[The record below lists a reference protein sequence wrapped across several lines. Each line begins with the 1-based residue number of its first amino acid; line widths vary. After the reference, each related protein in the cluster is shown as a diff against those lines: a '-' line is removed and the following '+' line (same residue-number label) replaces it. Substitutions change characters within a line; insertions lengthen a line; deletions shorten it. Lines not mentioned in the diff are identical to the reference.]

1 MGVVLVGWAT
11 HHHEGQGSKQPM
23 VGWEKRKSATRAH
36 HRMSPP
42 DASQYRDHP
51 TAHPGQQT
59 GTPSTLTGAHTHH
72 HQHTPKNH
80 KPARENSLPPRT
92 SSPHVPHTHTQGS
105 PHTTLPQGYHW
116 PTEAGGQHPHEARP
130 ARPQTEE
137 GSTGQ
142 SHTRDEE
149 KGQKWWG
156 GASKHAQQG
165 PWDRAAGSIRGP
177 QRHQEHSQATRKTSR
192 GSHHHPHTKAV
203 PRHAW
208 DTNRSQPA
216 PEQAPT
222 TQPHHQGQQAAQT
235 YLPPS
240 ILNRFIFHLVR
251 HPDAQHAGDHTLKQG
266 SPNHDHMPPPAAVHG
281 ERAGTISSPTP

>member
-1 MGVVLVGWAT
+1 MGVVLVVWPHT
-11 HHHEGQGSKQPM
+11 T
-23 VGWEKRKSATRAH
+23 TRGMAQSNPWWGG
-36 HRMSPP
+36 RS
-42 DASQYRDHP
+42 ASQPPGP
-51 TAHPGQQT
+51 TTGCHHQMPPST
-59 GTPSTLTGAHTHH
+59 GTIPQHTQDNRLAPPSTLTGAHTHH

-80 KPARENSLPPRT
+80 KPARENSLPPHT
-92 SSPHVPHTHTQGS
+92 SSPHVPHTHSS

-142 SHTRDEE
+142 SHARDEE

-222 TQPHHQGQQAAQT
+222 TQPHHQGQRGAQT

-266 SPNHDHMPPPAAVHG
+266 SPNHDHMPPPVAVHG

>member
-1 MGVVLVGWAT
+1 MVGWAT

-80 KPARENSLPPRT
+80 KPARENSLPPHT
-92 SSPHVPHTHTQGS
+92 SSPHVPHTHSS

-165 PWDRAAGSIRGP
+165 PWDRGRGTGLQAASGDHKDTRNTAKPPGKPAGGP
-177 QRHQEHSQATRKTSR
+177 TTTHTQRQSHDMPGTPTGPSQPQSRPPQPSPTTRASKLPKPIF
-192 GSHHHPHTKAV
+192 HHPSST
-203 PRHAW
+203 
-208 DTNRSQPA
+208 DSF
-216 PEQAPT
+216 
-222 TQPHHQGQQAAQT
+222 
-235 YLPPS
+235 S
-240 ILNRFIFHLVR
+240 I
-251 HPDAQHAGDHTLKQG
+251 
-266 SPNHDHMPPPAAVHG
+266 
-281 ERAGTISSPTP
+281 